1 MDPRELLDALD
12 DERIVEAIR
21 RAEERSRGEIRVH
34 VTSEAVGDPKGA
46 AAAMFARLGMTATE
60 ERNGILIYVSP
71 RAQTFAILGDVGVHR
86 LCGEMFWKDI
96 AVALEDDFRAR
107 RFTDGLVRGIDR
119 AGEVLAFRS
128 QRVQT
133 RQVGSVFPSQSHDS
147 RSSRYS
153 RMPASNPR
161 VPSTLEAAQ

>member
-46 AAAMFARLGMTATE
+46 ASAMFTRLGMTATV

-71 RAQTFAILGDVGVHR
+71 RAQTFAIVGDEGVHR
-86 LCGEMFWKDI
+86 LCGEMFWKDV
-96 AVALEDDFRAR
+96 AAALEEDFRAR

-119 AGEVLAFRS
+119 AGEVLARH
-128 QRVQT
+128 
-133 RQVGSVFPSQSHDS
+133 FPRLEGKSDRDELPNTVS
-147 RSSRYS
+147 RD
-153 RMPASNPR
+153 
-161 VPSTLEAAQ
+161 